1 MTHSS
6 DDPATRRR
14 LFVLAAGGGAA
25 ALIAPAARAQPAGCE
40 EDTLD
45 RIKRTG
51 VFNLGVRDATPPY
64 GFKDASGKH
73 VGFAT
78 EMAVMIYDAVNK
90 ELGGGIKLNETPVTS
105 QTRLPLLQNGTIDM
119 EAGASVIT
127 QARSKV
133 VDFSMPHFLTAT
145 GLMVPA
151 DSPIKSLADLA
162 GKRIGVPQGGLE
174 TAAYRDLNA
183 KNTLTSPVRVIGFP
197 DHPQGITALQTGT
210 VDGYSSDT
218 PILYGFAK
226 DATKWRI
233 VDIDINT
240 FLQAFLMRPGS
251 SKFRSV
257 ANVTLANIFASGQWQ
272 ALYDKYFGPGS
283 ASPQPMTAQ
292 LKVLALMNAW
302 PAQ

>member
-1 MTHSS
+1 MNNPS
-6 DDPATRRR
+6 DQPATRRR
-14 LFVLAAGGGAA
+14 LFTLAAGTGAA
-25 ALIAPAARAQPAGCE
+25 ALIAPAVRAQPAGCA

-78 EMAVMIYDAVNK
+78 DMAMMIYDAVNK
-90 ELGGGIKLNETPVTS
+90 ELGGSIKVAEIPVTS
-105 QTRLPLLQNGTIDM
+105 QTRLPLLQNATIDM

-133 VDFSMPHFLTAT
+133 VDFTMPHFLTAT
-145 GLMVPA
+145 GLMVPV
-151 DSPIKSLADLA
+151 DSPIKTVADLA
-162 GKRIGVPQGGLE
+162 GSRIGVPQGGLE

-183 KNTLTSPVRVIGFP
+183 GGTLASPVRVIGFP

-210 VDGYSSDT
+210 VDAYSSDT
-218 PILYGFAK
+218 PILYGFTK
-226 DATKWRI
+226 DPGKWRI

-240 FLQAFLMRPGS
+240 FLQAFLIRPES
-251 SKFRSV
+251 SKFRSI

-272 ALYDKYFGPGS
+272 TLYDKYFGAGS
-283 ASPQPMTAQ
+283 ATPQPMTAQ
-292 LKVLALMNAW
+292 LKVLKLMNAW